1 MCQARGAQSAGLR
14 GAPWFLEKGS
24 LGVEVAQRG
33 VPGARGA
40 YLTHGPLGARLSQAA
55 QSQTTGNAALSV
67 GLGPTRPRTEA
78 PPSPLGSPSLQVE
91 QMFALTP
98 LDVAG
103 DIDYKS
109 LCYIITHGD
118 EKEE

>member
-1 MCQARGAQSAGLR
+1 MRGHSCGHPRLPGR
-14 GAPWFLEKGS
+14 APSYWC
-24 LGVEVAQRG
+24 
-33 VPGARGA
+33 
-40 YLTHGPLGARLSQAA
+40 
-55 QSQTTGNAALSV
+55 
-67 GLGPTRPRTEA
+67 
-78 PPSPLGSPSLQVE
+78 PPPQVE

-98 LDVAG
+98 MDLAG

>member
-1 MCQARGAQSAGLR
+1 MSGGGLTGGEGGTERGVWGQKGLFDPWPLR
-14 GAPWFLEKGS
+14 GPPS
-24 LGVEVAQRG
+24 
-33 VPGARGA
+33 P
-40 YLTHGPLGARLSQAA
+40 QAA
-55 QSQTTGNAALSV
+55 QSQTTGNVNSEFWFGPAEAEDQGIPSSLAGCLS
-67 GLGPTRPRTEA
+67 L
-78 PPSPLGSPSLQVE
+78 PPLQVE

-98 LDVAG
+98 VDLAG